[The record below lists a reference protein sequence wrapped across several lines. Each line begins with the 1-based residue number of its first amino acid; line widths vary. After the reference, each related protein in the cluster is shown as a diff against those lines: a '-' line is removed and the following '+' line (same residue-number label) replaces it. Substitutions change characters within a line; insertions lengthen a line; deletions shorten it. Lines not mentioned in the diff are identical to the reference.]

1 MLFFYQLPGVEEEEI
16 WNQRRREQGEKVASA
31 VERARQ
37 RKEEEEKRFQ
47 EATKQ
52 AAALKLQN
60 LEQKLKE
67 KQAKQKE
74 DDPMM
79 SSAESKSLIAVP
91 PVPIPVPEWERE
103 KENRERES
111 RERSRTSSE
120 GIEEKRDSRDS
131 REQVTSEFRE
141 RASFMRQI
149 ETPRVVERE
158 RDRDQ
163 RERER
168 DRDRDQREMRD
179 REPPAF
185 SRHFQHNLPPRFQK
199 QQAERSSSAYNR
211 VSPNAER
218 SASQPVSYPQQ
229 MDPTRWVPNHN
240 NSLSRCLLVM
250 IFLKFYLACYPS
262 MVNPEIQVL

>member
-1 MLFFYQLPGVEEEEI
+1 M
-16 WNQRRREQGEKVASA
+16 ASA

-67 KQAKQKE
+67 KQAKQK
-74 DDPMM
+74 DDDSMLP
-79 SSAESKSLIAVP
+79 SEPKGLISVP

-120 GIEEKRDSRDS
+120 GKEEKRDSR
-131 REQVTSEFRE
+131 EQLTSEFRD
-141 RASFMRQI
+141 RTSFMRQI
-149 ETPRVVERE
+149 ETPRTERE

-168 DRDRDQREMRD
+168 DRDRDQREMRE

-185 SRHFQHNLPPRFQK
+185 SRQFQHNLPPRFQK
-199 QQAERSSSAYNR
+199 QQAERSGSAYNR

-218 SASQPVSYPQQ
+218 SASQPISHSQQ
-229 MDPTRWVPNHN
+229 MDLTRWVPNHN
-240 NSLSRCLLVM
+240 NSLSRCL
-250 IFLKFYLACYPS
+250 FSNTTFCYFILHKS
-262 MVNPEIQVL
+262 RFH